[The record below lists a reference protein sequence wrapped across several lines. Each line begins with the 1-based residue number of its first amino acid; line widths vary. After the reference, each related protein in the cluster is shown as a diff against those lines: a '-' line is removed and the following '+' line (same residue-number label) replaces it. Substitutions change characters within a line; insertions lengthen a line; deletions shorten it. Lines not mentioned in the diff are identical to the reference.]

1 MNIPVDPLR
10 FSREQQGWGRGY
22 ADGLDWKE
30 HHHGHHPEVQSLCQ
44 KKKKG
49 KMQRLPAA
57 HLKKKTRVQ
66 SVSVGAMSSL
76 LRSVVV
82 TD

>member
-1 MNIPVDPLR
+1 MQTDC
-10 FSREQQGWGRGY
+10 
-22 ADGLDWKE
+22 LDWKE

-57 HLKKKTRVQ
+57 HLKKKTRVEL
-66 SVSVGAMSSL
+66 A
-76 LRSVVV
+76 RSDTGVITNESPRRAPVFGK
-82 TD
+82 